1 MAMATSGSRH
11 GINALPAV
19 RLEIARGVFQACQR
33 DAHGALA
40 RLDPFLMTGEAVPHD
55 LEQQMR
61 GAQAK
66 LTEAKTNLDAAKM
79 AAVGLCKLH
88 PSAWFQTLEPTRST
102 YSYKVKNWFQSLLSK
117 LQLVRYTADACAE
130 IEARAAAVKLVADAP
145 QNAVACVAQ
154 RQQLAVEHTRIS
166 HREDD
171 LAIER
176 VALLRER
183 AALEEANS
191 KEKARASWLQRELL
205 ETQAYK
211 RRLEQDLA
219 RQTEQI
225 VVAERR
231 AATAELSMVGA
242 RPCTVECS

>member
-1 MAMATSGSRH
+1 
-11 GINALPAV
+11 
-19 RLEIARGVFQACQR
+19 
-33 DAHGALA
+33 
-40 RLDPFLMTGEAVPHD
+40 
-55 LEQQMR
+55 
-61 GAQAK
+61 
-66 LTEAKTNLDAAKM
+66 
-79 AAVGLCKLH
+79 
-88 PSAWFQTLEPTRST
+88 
-102 YSYKVKNWFQSLLSK
+102 
-117 LQLVRYTADACAE
+117 
-130 IEARAAAVKLVADAP
+130 
-145 QNAVACVAQ
+145 
-154 RQQLAVEHTRIS
+154 
-166 HREDD
+166 
-171 LAIER
+171 
-176 VALLRER
+176 LLRER